1 MILIFLFVPQRK
13 PPGPWSRCW
22 WWWSWSSSSAA
33 LFPSTGPS
41 RRDTITGRTRRM
53 TPGHKPETELIFKII
68 HNRWDNDQ
76 FQFSPTSPRLERS
89 ASNSN
94 YNRLIEPFDWSFIFF
109 CVLIK
114 SFQVECLQRRGEQ
127 RNDQYLECEQHF
139 QKPEP
144 APKVYSKQW
153 NES

>member
-1 MILIFLFVPQRK
+1 MGQRPIPVLAHLTK
-13 PPGPWSRCW
+13 ARKKRQQQQLQQVDW
-22 WWWSWSSSSAA
+22 A
-33 LFPSTGPS
+33 
-41 RRDTITGRTRRM
+41 I
-53 TPGHKPETELIFKII
+53 
-68 HNRWDNDQ
+68 
-76 FQFSPTSPRLERS
+76 RLEF
-89 ASNSN
+89 
-94 YNRLIEPFDWSFIFF
+94 YFF